1 MEQIIDIIINIC
13 NINLTS
19 LETIEIALPPGR
31 IKGVQRRGIY
41 DDEYFSFERLPFG
54 KPPVGELRFKAPQ
67 PAEGWSGVLD
77 CTHYA
82 SKPVQKALLTGEI
95 DGNEDCLYLNVYAK
109 KVTDHPG

>member
-1 MEQIIDIIINIC
+1 MQIIDIIINIC

-31 IKGVQRRGIY
+31 IKGVKRRGIY

>member
-1 MEQIIDIIINIC
+1 M
-13 NINLTS
+13 TS
-19 LETIEIALPPGR
+19 LETIEISLPPGR
-31 IKGVQRRGIY
+31 IKGVKRRGIY